1 MLNAD
6 ELAVRK
12 ALSVPKGGSGLDT
25 RERSEA
31 FGELILI
38 CVPSKESGFG
48 WFE

>member
-12 ALSVPKGGSGLDT
+12 AVSVPKGGSGLDT

-38 CVPSKESGFG
+38 CVPRREGLAG
-48 WFE
+48 